1 MSPLG
6 CDSKPRDF
14 LVTSSGTFD
23 KNVTVNTEYGKHET
37 ATVKRNLAFW
47 LSLTIA

>member
-6 CDSKPRDF
+6 WDSKRRDF

-23 KNVTVNTEYGKHET
+23 KNVTVNET
-37 ATVKRNLAFW
+37 KTSNEIWPFGYL
-47 LSLTIA
+47 